1 MQLAQDLVAVYD
13 HAWLQVR
20 WKGEVRDALEDIRFR
35 LQRQIVYTDKLA
47 AGVVIAAVFK
57 SLFNQCIGAGLKR
70 ALMSGDEAL
79 QLRLGEEVMYAIGGK
94 QQYVAFFH
102 SDCTVVNLD
111 MRICTHG
118 AREVLFLFGYP
129 YPVVAGELLQA
140 AVVQA
145 VDARITDMQNMSGG
159 GFDNHA
165 TKGGNQPH
173 RGVVQRVS
181 LSAKPA
187 ID

>member
-1 MQLAQDLVAVYD
+1 
-13 HAWLQVR
+13 
-20 WKGEVRDALEDIRFR
+20 
-35 LQRQIVYTDKLA
+35 
-47 AGVVIAAVFK
+47 
-57 SLFNQCIGAGLKR
+57 
-70 ALMSGDEAL
+70 
-79 QLRLGEEVMYAIGGK
+79 MYAIGGK

-118 AREVLFLFGYP
+118 AREVLFLLDTHTRWSRVSCSRLP
-129 YPVVAGELLQA
+129 L
-140 AVVQA
+140 QA